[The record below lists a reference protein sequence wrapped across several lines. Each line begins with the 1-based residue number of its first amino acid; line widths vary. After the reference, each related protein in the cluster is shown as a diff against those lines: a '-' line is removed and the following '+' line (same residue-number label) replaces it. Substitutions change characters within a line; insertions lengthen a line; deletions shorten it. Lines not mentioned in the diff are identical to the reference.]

1 MRTGSGVLNGLL
13 KRLCEAAA
21 YPHPVEKIEFVET
34 HISWVFLT
42 GRFAYKIKKPV
53 CFSFLDFSTL
63 EKRKFFCQEE
73 LRLNRRWAAG
83 WYKKVVPIMGPEKD
97 ARVGIEGGPG
107 EPIEYAVQMLQFPSS
122 MQLDRL
128 LEAGNLD
135 SMSMDALGRDLAIVH
150 RTLEPILQNRTCGTP
165 EAVLR
170 PAAANFHEIEAALG
184 IGSVCEIE
192 EIEAWTR
199 FEGQRLSS
207 WFSSRRSAGFVREC
221 HGDLHLSN
229 LFREPSPDGAG
240 RILAFDC
247 IEFNPALRSVDVISD
262 LSFLVMDLLSRH
274 RADLA
279 SRVLNSYLETSGD
292 YPGVTGLRFYLV
304 YRSMVRAKVAALQGD
319 TAADSYRLHLDLAL
333 EIIRENSPRLIA
345 TCGLS
350 GSGKTTV
357 TTDLM
362 QALPAIRLRSDVE
375 RRRLFPSESAE
386 GIDRGRYSEAHGETV
401 YRHLES
407 LARTVLESGH
417 TTIVDAAFLRHARR
431 DRFRE
436 LARETG
442 ASFSLLWCRA
452 SEATLR
458 SRVRRRAEQ
467 QTDASE
473 ADGEVLDHQVGTAE
487 LPRGAES
494 ADTIELNTDRPIDLE
509 ELVRRLSAVG

>member
-1 MRTGSGVLNGLL
+1 MLNGLL
-13 KRLCEAAA
+13 KRLREEAA
-21 YPHPVEKIEFVET
+21 YPHPVERIELVET

-53 CFSFLDFSTL
+53 RFSFLDFSTL

-73 LRLNRRWAAG
+73 LRLNRRWAAE
-83 WYKKVVPIMGPEKD
+83 WYEKIVPIMGPEKK
-97 ARVGIEGGPG
+97 ARIGSEDGPG
-107 EPIEYAVQMLQFPSS
+107 EPIEYAVQMRQFPSA

-128 LEAGNLD
+128 LVAGELD
-135 SMSMDALGRDLAIVH
+135 SQSMDALGRDLAIVH
-150 RTLEPILQNRTCGTP
+150 RTLEPVSQDHAWGTP
-165 EAVLR
+165 AAVLQ
-170 PAAANFHEIEAALG
+170 PAEANFREIEAALG
-184 IGSVCEIE
+184 TRSVRELE

-199 FEGQRLSS
+199 SEGQRLTS
-207 WFSSRRSAGFVREC
+207 WFSSRRSAGNVREC

-240 RILAFDC
+240 RIRAFDC
-247 IEFNPALRSVDVISD
+247 IEFNPALRWVDVISD

-319 TAADSYRLHLDLAL
+319 AAAGPYRLHRDLAC
-333 EIIRENSPRLIA
+333 EIIRESSPRLIV

-362 QALPAIRLRSDVE
+362 QALPAIRIRSDVE
-375 RRRLFPSESAE
+375 RRRLFPDETAA
-386 GIDRGRYSEAHGETV
+386 GVDCGRYSEAHGETI

-407 LARTVLESGH
+407 LARAALEAGH
-417 TTIVDAAFLRHARR
+417 TTIVDAAFLQRIRR
-431 DRFRE
+431 DRFRD

-452 SEATLR
+452 LEATLQT
-458 SRVRRRAEQ
+458 RVRHRAEQ
-467 QTDASE
+467 QSDASE
-473 ADGEVLDHQVGTAE
+473 ADGQILDHQLGSAE
-487 LPRGAES
+487 FPQGAES
-494 ADTIELNTDRPIDLE
+494 VDTIELNTDRPIDIE
-509 ELVRRLSAVG
+509 DLVRRLSAAS